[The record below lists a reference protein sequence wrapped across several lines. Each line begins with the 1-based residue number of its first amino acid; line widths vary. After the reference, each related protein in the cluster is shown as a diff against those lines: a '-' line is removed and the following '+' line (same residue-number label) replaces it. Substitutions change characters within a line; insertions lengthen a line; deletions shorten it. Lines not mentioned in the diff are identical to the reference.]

1 MPTMDNNLNCDNLDV
16 MNPAPRCPVV
26 LLLDASGS
34 MSGKPIAE
42 LNAAVRQFIRE
53 TKSDEAASMS
63 VDLEVIAYANEA
75 KRILPFTPIANVS
88 TLPGD
93 IDASGMTSMGK
104 AIAMAESDLRE
115 RRKLYGAKGI
125 SSYRP
130 WVVLMTDGG
139 PNDSW
144 EAPADRFRRQAEQ
157 GKFQYIGI
165 EIGADADHATMCRI
179 VPAEPGPV
187 KLQGLRFKQ
196 FFRWL
201 TDSLKSVSASAVSDQ
216 DAVQYGDVSSWADLD
231 AMCA

>member
-1 MPTMDNNLNCDNLDV
+1 MNKYSNTDNLDV

-26 LLLDASGS
+26 LLLDASSS
-34 MSGKPIAE
+34 MDGQPIAE

-53 TKSDEAASMS
+53 TQADEAASMS
-63 VDLEVIAYANEA
+63 VDLEVITFADTAE
-75 KRILPFTPIANVS
+75 RVLPFTQISQVS
-88 TLPGD
+88 GTPGD
-93 IDASGMTSMGK
+93 IVANGMTAMGQ
-104 AIAMAESDLRE
+104 AIAMAEEDLRE
-115 RRKLYGAKGI
+115 RRELYRAKGI

-130 WVVLMTDGG
+130 WVVLMTDGA
-139 PNDSW
+139 PNGSW
-144 EAPADRFRRQAEQ
+144 EAPADRFRRAAER

-165 EIGADADHATMCRI
+165 EIGNGADHATMCRI

-216 DAVQYGDVSSWADLD
+216 DAVQYGDVSSWADLN
-231 AMCA
+231 ALCA